1 MSTTRDPEPLGAL
14 SVQPGAPWG
23 PVELFPTLGST
34 NDEVRERPR
43 PWRVVVAERQES
55 GRGRLGRTWSTTPGT
70 SLAVSVLV
78 PAPASGPA
86 WVPLFAGLALHRAVE
101 EVSGVATVLKW
112 PNDVLV
118 PADGDRK
125 LAGILCEWL
134 PEGVV
139 VGTGVNVDTAQE
151 DLPLPTATSL
161 RAAGRPGVDRA
172 GLLTAYLRRFAE
184 VLRADTGPD
193 GPAVAGYREAC
204 GTVGRDVEVHAP
216 DGTVRTGTATG
227 VDDAGRLAV
236 RTAAGTELVSAGD
249 VVHVRDR

>member
-1 MSTTRDPEPLGAL
+1 VSTTPDPEPLDAA
-14 SVQPGAPWG
+14 SVQPGAPWC
-23 PVELFPTLGST
+23 PVEVLATVGST
-34 NDEVRERPR
+34 NDEVRADPR

-78 PAPASGPA
+78 PPPASGPG
-86 WVPLFAGLALHRAVE
+86 WVPLFAGLALQRAVE

-118 PADGDRK
+118 PADADRK
-125 LAGILCEWL
+125 LAGILCEWVR
-134 PEGVV
+134 EGVV
-139 VGTGVNVDTAQE
+139 VGTGINVDTPRP

-172 GLLTAYLRRFAE
+172 SLLTAYLRSLAE
-184 VLRADTGPD
+184 VLHEDTGPD
-193 GPAVAGYREAC
+193 GPSVAAYREAC

-216 DGTVRTGTATG
+216 DGSVRAGTATA

-236 RTAAGTELVSAGD
+236 RTAAGPELLSAGD